1 MPHTHRSRMFAASC
15 VALIVTAMS
24 FAIRSDIMG
33 DLGSQFNLSNLQIGI
48 IGGTAFWG
56 FTLAMMLGGPLCD
69 VLGLKRIVWLAF
81 ACHLA
86 GIVVT
91 ACATG
96 YNMLYAGT
104 LLMGIGNGSVEAAC
118 NPLIAT
124 IYPEEKTKRLNY
136 FHVWFPGGSVI
147 GGLVAYGLTQ
157 VNFSAFTHYSP
168 WRFKILTMLVPL
180 AAYGFMFLRQELPRT
195 ERVEA
200 GIPSREMWKACLNP
214 LFLLL
219 LACMLMTAATELGP
233 SQWMPDILK
242 KSANVPGILVL
253 VWITGLMAVGRQFAG
268 PVVHKLSPSGML
280 LFSAI
285 FSAAGLFWLSQAQS
299 QAAVYAAA
307 TIFAVGVCYFWPTMI
322 GFTSERCPRTGA
334 VGLALMGGMGMLSV
348 SIVLS
353 YMGDIYDK
361 DGGPA
366 ALQAVGFLPVALIF
380 IFGALW
386 LADRAKGGYKAERL
400 GDQAGGR

>member
-1 MPHTHRSRMFAASC
+1 MPPAHRSRMFAASC

-33 DLGSQFNLSNLQIGI
+33 DLGGQFKLTNEQVGV

-56 FTLAMMLGGPLCD
+56 FTLAMMFGGPLCD

-81 ACHLA
+81 VCHLA

-136 FHVWFPGGSVI
+136 FHVWFPGGIVL
-147 GGLVAYGLTQ
+147 GGLVAFGLSH
-157 VNFSAFTHYSP
+157 VDFGAFTHYSP
-168 WRFKILTMLVPL
+168 WRFKVLVMLVPL
-180 AAYGFMFLRQELPRT
+180 AAYGLMFLRQELPRT
-195 ERVEA
+195 ERVDA
-200 GIPSREMWKACLNP
+200 GIPTGEMWKACLSP
-214 LFLLL
+214 LFLLM

-233 SQWMPDILK
+233 NTWMPDILK

-268 PVVHKLSPSGML
+268 PVVHKLAPNGML
-280 LFSAI
+280 LVSAV
-285 FSAAGLFWLSQAQS
+285 FSAAGLFWLSHAQS

-307 TIFAVGVCYFWPTMI
+307 TIFAIGVCYFWPTMI

-334 VGLALMGGMGMLSV
+334 VGLALMGGIGMLSV
-348 SIVLS
+348 SIVLP
-353 YMGDIYDK
+353 YMGGIYDK

-366 ALQAVGFLPVALIF
+366 ALRAVAVLPVILVV

-386 LADRAKGGYKAERL
+386 LADRAKGGYKAERI
-400 GDQAGGR
+400 GDRPSR